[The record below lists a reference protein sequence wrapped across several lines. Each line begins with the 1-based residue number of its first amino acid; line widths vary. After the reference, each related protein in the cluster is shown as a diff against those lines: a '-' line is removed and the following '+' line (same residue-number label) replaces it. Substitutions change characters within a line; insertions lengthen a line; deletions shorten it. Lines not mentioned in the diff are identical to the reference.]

1 MELIYSQNLYGR
13 PFIIPPDVPQERVA
27 ALRTAFMDT
36 MRDKELLA
44 EAEKSR
50 LDIDPTSG
58 EELQALIAR
67 LALLSPAVIER
78 ARQSLI
84 YQPPARQP

>member
-1 MELIYSQNLYGR
+1 MELVYSQNLYGR
-13 PFIIPPDVPQERVA
+13 PFVIPPDVPQDRVA
-27 ALRTAFMDT
+27 ALRKAFMDA
-36 MRDKELLA
+36 MQDKDLLA

-67 LALLSPAVIER
+67 LSLLPPAVIER

-84 YQPPARQP
+84 YKPPSK